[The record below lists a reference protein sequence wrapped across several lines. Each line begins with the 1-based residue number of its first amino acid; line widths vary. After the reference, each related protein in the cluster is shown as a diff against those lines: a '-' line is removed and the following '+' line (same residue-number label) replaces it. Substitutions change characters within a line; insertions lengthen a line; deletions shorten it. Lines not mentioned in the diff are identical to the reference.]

1 MKEIKGTAIS
11 PGTALGRLYIYR
23 RNERASGHEE
33 AREPKAEL
41 QAFDAAALKAR
52 KDFRELVS
60 EAGSRKDRLGAELL
74 ESYLTMLSDEEFRS
88 EVKELIYGSGL
99 SAMKAVNSV
108 SERFAERLEGLEDE
122 YLRSRSDDVR
132 NVASHVMDIL
142 SEKYPGSVLSGLCA
156 EGEGPYLILAE
167 ELLPT
172 ELMRA
177 GKGTVAGLVT
187 RKGTAVSHM
196 GILARSMGI
205 PAMSGVD
212 IEELEDLKGAWA
224 ILDGDQGRL
233 IIGPD
238 EAELKDLRD
247 RCRKERERGTEEG
260 SSGREAGPGTD
271 RYSKGSDTGAAYG
284 RPAIYANVSGSE
296 DIEAAVRYGAEG
308 IGLFRTEFLY
318 MKEGRM
324 PDEEIQ
330 FQAYKEAVLAF
341 SGREV
346 IIRTFDI
353 GADKLSE
360 GADSRDMS
368 PDYRG
373 IRVSLDNRDEFRTQ
387 LRAILRAS
395 AFGIAAVMYPM
406 ITSVW
411 EVREARAVMEEAKE
425 ELRLSGIPFDE
436 HIRQGIMVETPAAA
450 LISDLLSR
458 EADFFSLGT
467 NDLTAYTMASGR
479 IDEHMEAYLDGHHE
493 AVLRLIDMTARAA
506 RESGI
511 GIGICGELAA
521 DPELTDRFREMGIDE
536 LSVSPLLIPALK
548 ERR

>member
-99 SAMKAVNSV
+99 SAREAVRAV

-156 EGEGPYLILAE
+156 EGDGPYLLLAE

-187 RKGTAVSHM
+187 RKGTAVSHT

-205 PAMSGVD
+205 PAMTGVD
-212 IEELEDLKGAWA
+212 IEELEAFEGAEA

-238 EAELKDLRD
+238 EAGLKNYRD
-247 RCRKERERGTEEG
+247 RCSKERENGAFG
-260 SSGREAGPGTD
+260 QEAETGMACAAE
-271 RYSKGSDTGAAYG
+271 GSDTRAAYG

-296 DIEAAVRYGAEG
+296 DIEASVRYGAEG

-324 PDEEIQ
+324 PDEETQ

-395 AFGIAAVMYPM
+395 AFGTAAVMYPM

-479 IDEHMEAYLDGHHE
+479 IDEHTAVYLDGHHE
-493 AVLRLIDMTARAA
+493 AVLRLIGMTARAA
-506 RESGI
+506 RVAGI
-511 GIGICGELAA
+511 RIGICGELAA
-521 DPELTDRFREMGIDE
+521 DPGLTDRFREMGIDE

>member
-99 SAMKAVNSV
+99 SAREAVRAV

-132 NVASHVMDIL
+132 NVASHVMNIL

-156 EGEGPYLILAE
+156 EGDGPYLLLAE

-187 RKGTAVSHM
+187 RKGTAVSHT

-205 PAMSGVD
+205 PTMTGVD
-212 IEELEDLKGAWA
+212 IEELEAFEGAEA
-224 ILDGDQGRL
+224 ILDGYQGRL

-238 EAELKDLRD
+238 EAELKNYRD
-247 RCRKERERGTEEG
+247 RCSKERENGAFG
-260 SSGREAGPGTD
+260 QEAGTGMACAAE
-271 RYSKGSDTGAAYG
+271 GSDTRAAYG

-373 IRVSLDNRDEFRTQ
+373 LRVSLDNRDEFRTQ

-395 AFGIAAVMYPM
+395 AFGTAAVMYPM